1 MAEETTTRRVIFVS
15 GLSGAGKSVVLH
27 TLEDLNYYCIDN
39 LPISLMDKLAGEID
53 RLPENIA
60 IGIDARN
67 IKRELTDLPD
77 SIKAIREHGVATELI
92 FLDASEDV
100 LTKRFSETRRKH
112 PLSSDNIP
120 LYEAITKEREILSS
134 LSETADLRIDTSH
147 NTVHDLRNLIRERIT
162 DRAVDTLSIQVMSF
176 GYKFG
181 TPRDADFI
189 FDVRCLPNP
198 YWDNTLRP
206 YSGREQPV
214 IDFLE
219 QQAGVLRMREQLT
232 SFLTEWIPAFENENR
247 SYLTVAI
254 GCTGGRHRSV
264 YLADRLTGDL
274 RAGGRPII
282 LRHRDI

>member
-1 MAEETTTRRVIFVS
+1 MRRVIFVS

-39 LPISLMDKLAGEID
+39 LPVSLIDKLADEID

-67 IKRELTDLPD
+67 IKAELTSLPD
-77 SIKAIREHGVATELI
+77 SIQAIRDQGVITELI

-112 PLSSDNIP
+112 PLSSSNVP
-120 LYEAITKEREILSS
+120 LYEAIKKERQILSS

-162 DRAVDTLSIQVMSF
+162 DRAVDTLSIQIMSF

-189 FDVRCLPNP
+189 FDIRCLPNP

-206 YSGREQPV
+206 YSGRERPV
-214 IDFLE
+214 MDFLE
-219 QQAGVLRMREQLT
+219 QQTGVLRMREQLT
-232 SFLTEWIPAFENENR
+232 SFLTEWIPAFEKENR
-247 SYLTVAI
+247 SYLTIAI

-264 YLADRLTGDL
+264 YMADRLADDL
-274 RAGGRPII
+274 RADGRRII
-282 LRHRDI
+282 LRHRDL

>member
-1 MAEETTTRRVIFVS
+1 MRRVIFVS

-39 LPISLMDKLAGEID
+39 LPVSLIDKLADEID

-67 IKRELTDLPD
+67 IKAELTSLPD
-77 SIKAIREHGVATELI
+77 SIQAIRDQGVTTELI

-112 PLSSDNIP
+112 PLSSSNVP
-120 LYEAITKEREILSS
+120 LYEAIKKERQILSS

-162 DRAVDTLSIQVMSF
+162 DRAVDTLSIQIMSF

-189 FDVRCLPNP
+189 FDIRCLPNP

-206 YSGREQPV
+206 YSGRERPV
-214 IDFLE
+214 MDFLE
-219 QQAGVLRMREQLT
+219 QQSGVLRMREQLT
-232 SFLTEWIPAFENENR
+232 SFLTEWIPAFEKENR
-247 SYLTVAI
+247 SYLTIAI

-264 YLADRLTGDL
+264 YMADRLADDL
-274 RAGGRPII
+274 RADGRRII
-282 LRHRDI
+282 LRHRDL

>member
-1 MAEETTTRRVIFVS
+1 MVDETSIRRVIFVS

-39 LPISLMDKLAGEID
+39 LPVSLMDKLADELD

-67 IKRELTDLPD
+67 IKGELTSLPD
-77 SIKAIREHGVATELI
+77 SIKAIRERGITTELI
-92 FLDASEDV
+92 FLDASEEV

-112 PLSSDNIP
+112 PLSTNNIP
-120 LYEAITKEREILSS
+120 LYEAIKKERQVLSY
-134 LSETADLRIDTSH
+134 LSETADLRIDTSY
-147 NTVHDLRNLIRERIT
+147 NTVHDLRNLIGERIT
-162 DRAVDTLSIQVMSF
+162 DRAADALSIQIMSF

-198 YWDNTLRP
+198 YWDNTLRS
-206 YSGREQPV
+206 YSGRERPV
-214 IDFLE
+214 IEFLE

-232 SFLTEWIPAFENENR
+232 SFLAEWIPAFENENR

-264 YLADRLTGDL
+264 YMADRLAGDL
-274 RAGGRPII
+274 RASGRPII
-282 LRHRDI
+282 LRHRDL